1 MTTTT
6 VHRPAGLPKHAIR
19 PYRPATALGAGLQ
32 IYRQAKAA
40 VQRSIKRT
48 GPKATAWWQ
57 V

>member
-6 VHRPAGLPKHAIR
+6 AHRPAGLPQHAIR

-32 IYRQAKAA
+32 INRQAKAA
-40 VQRSIKRT
+40 IQRSIKRT
-48 GPKATAWWQ
+48 GTEATPWWQ